1 MSGGDD
7 VPNPVPDA
15 AELSAS
21 ILRTIGGHNP
31 DTFNATDY
39 LLDRNLRADRGA
51 NTAVVAPLRS
61 LTYAELAVEVRKVAG
76 GLRELGVRPEQ
87 RVLMCMADDIELF
100 VAILA
105 TMYLGAV
112 AVPTSTMLTGRELRS
127 LIVDSRT
134 EVVLGSGEFARTVRE
149 AVREA
154 PEVRHLVLSGHE
166 TGGKNPLPA
175 AVRSLSWRKLRGLG
189 SKPDGAHPT
198 WPDSPALWLYTS
210 GTTGEPKAAMHRHV
224 DIKLV
229 SELYG
234 KGVLGIGPADRFL
247 SVAKLFF
254 AYGIGNSLFF
264 PMSVGGTAL
273 LEPGRPSPRAFAERA
288 KTDGATL
295 LFGSPSFWAPLL
307 ASDASDDSFAT
318 VRHGVSAGEALP
330 ERMLA
335 GMRERFGVEVL
346 DGIGST
352 EMLHIFISNRP
363 GEARPGSS
371 GFPVP
376 GYDVEIRDVHG
387 AVIDEDDKAGELY
400 VRGESAAIGYWCRA
414 AVSRQVFLGEWTRT
428 GDTYQ
433 RNPDGSYT
441 CLGRQGDLLKAGGI
455 WVSPGEVE
463 ARLLEHPDVAEVV
476 VVGVPD
482 ADDLDKP
489 IACVVAKPGHTVDAA
504 ELIDW
509 CREGLAAYKRP
520 RAVVVLNELPRTAT
534 GKIRRNVLRGLLR
547 EEPSGDETP
556 APTA

>member
-1 MSGGDD
+1 MPD
-7 VPNPVPDA
+7 PVPDA

-21 ILRTIGGHNP
+21 ILRTIGGHQP
-31 DTFNATDY
+31 ETFNATDY
-39 LLDRNLRADRGA
+39 LLNRNLRAERGA
-51 NTAVVAPLRS
+51 ATAVVAPLRS
-61 LTYAELAVEVRKVAG
+61 LTYAELAIEVRKVAG

-105 TMYLGAV
+105 AMYLGAV

-127 LIVDSRT
+127 LLLDSRA

-166 TGGKNPLPA
+166 PIGKNQLPA
-175 AVRSLSWRKLRGLG
+175 HVRAHNWRKLRGMG
-189 SKPDGAHPT
+189 SKLDRAHPT

-234 KGVLGIGPADRFL
+234 KAVLGIGPADRFL

-273 LEPGRPSPRAFAERA
+273 LEPGRPSARGFADRARA
-288 KTDGATL
+288 DGATL
-295 LFGSPSFWAPLL
+295 LFGSPSFWGPLL
-307 ASDASDDSFAT
+307 ASDVPDDAFAT
-318 VRHGVSAGEALP
+318 VRQGVSAGEALP
-330 ERMLA
+330 ERMLL
-335 GMRERFGVEVL
+335 GMRERYGVEVL

-363 GEARPGSS
+363 GEARAGSS
-371 GFPVP
+371 GYPVP
-376 GYDVEIRDVHG
+376 GYDVEIRDEQG
-387 AVIDEDDKAGELY
+387 AVIDEDDKPGELF

-414 AVSRQVFLGEWTRT
+414 AVSRQVFVGEWTRT

-433 RNPDGSYT
+433 RNADGSYT

-504 ELIDW
+504 DLIDW

-547 EEPSGDETP
+547 EEPEIGATTP